1 MKEIFYELIEEAA
14 KGEVII
20 DGDKWPIGFN
30 TVIYENGKLAKG
42 LFFDRNISCLTIKN
56 EELFFK
62 KLEEYIDLELEKNR
76 KCLSFVHDSD
86 RNKKKFLMA
95 YLMVNATTED
105 FLNPIK
111 YIDRT
116 ISFLEDSTL
125 SHYDEEDLIPFQ
137 GVLDGYFFK
146 IKNNSQGV
154 MMETPNRM
162 DFSIVKYIGDREL
175 EYKLP
180 SISYG
185 FAPSVFGNNDCYIYS
200 ILNPKKKK
208 EMSEEEI
215 KFDKKISRLLYKLN
229 SGVEIDENDNELTDI
244 TQVSPSAVLSL
255 VSFLSLIKKEDVNE
269 VRGVPYLPLRYLSRD
284 IAADLKDGEERET
297 LIERNNS
304 IQRNVTD
311 KFTRTFFRACYHLGE
326 DYLMLVPYALD
337 EFLHFKFNDVKK
349 TNNVL
354 LNEVV
359 EAASSK

>member
-1 MKEIFYELIEEAA
+1 MKEIFYELMEEASN
-14 KGEVII
+14 GEVII
-20 DGDKWPIGFN
+20 DGDSWPIGFN
-30 TVIYENGKLAKG
+30 TVIYENGKLARS
-42 LFFDRNISCLTIKN
+42 FYNERNISCLTIKN

-62 KLEEYIDLELEKNR
+62 KLEEYIDVELSKNR

-86 RNKKKFLMA
+86 RNKKKFLMT

-105 FLNPIK
+105 FLNPVK

-116 ISFLEDSTL
+116 ISFLQDETL
-125 SHYDEEDLIPFQ
+125 SSYNEEDLILFQ
-137 GVLDGYFFK
+137 GVFDGCFFK

-162 DFSIVKYIGDREL
+162 DFSIVKYNGDREL

-185 FAPSVFGNNDCYIYS
+185 FAPSVVGNKDCYIYS

-208 EMSEEEI
+208 YMTEEEI
-215 KFDKKISRLLYKLN
+215 KFDKKISRLLYKVN

-255 VSFLSLIKKEDVNE
+255 VSFLTLIKNEDINE

-284 IAADLKDGEERET
+284 IAADLKEGEEREV
-297 LIERNNS
+297 LIERNNA
-304 IQRNVTD
+304 IQSNVTD

-326 DYLMLVPYALD
+326 DNLMLVPYALD

-354 LNEVV
+354 LDEVV
-359 EAASSK
+359 EATSGK